1 MTSAHS
7 KSSNSS
13 GFNPIL
19 KKFYKMIC
27 KIIVSK
33 TVGRIFL
40 IFCRSI
46 SINNSM
52 LKNSF
57 SEPNNQRKLNISRPI
72 CFKKTSAH
80 RFVDL
85 ICTNWLEGFFFRKIF
100 FSMTWSFFHDFNTT
114 NLGVFFLGK
123 KIILHFFQGWLFNF
137 NIILKTCFKN
147 LFRKTVKKWWF
158 YSFR

>member
-72 CFKKTSAH
+72 CFKKNVRTPFCRSYLYKLAG
-80 RFVDL
+80 RIFFPK
-85 ICTNWLEGFFFRKIF
+85 NFFFNDLKLFSRLQHDQFGRLF
-100 FSMTWSFFHDFNTT
+100 FRQKNNFTLFSR
-114 NLGVFFLGK
+114 V
-123 KIILHFFQGWLFNF
+123 II
-137 NIILKTCFKN
+137 
-147 LFRKTVKKWWF
+147 
-158 YSFR
+158 